1 MKDIDWSLIKIL
13 VVDDDATT
21 RKMLEKFVKTIGCT
35 VACAENGLEALEFAK
50 KYRFDMCIMDL
61 MMPQMG
67 GIEAALIINEEID
80 SVLPIIALTS
90 SSLKSDKEKCE
101 DIGMKDFI
109 NKPVSI
115 KEVKGI
121 IAEYAVTA

>member
-13 VVDDDATT
+13 IVDDDTTT
-21 RKMLEKFVKTIGCT
+21 RKMLEKFMQTIGCS
-35 VACAENGLEALEFAK
+35 VACAKNGLEALEFAR

-67 GIEAALIINEEID
+67 GIEAALIIHEEID
-80 SVLPIIALTS
+80 SALPIVALTS
-90 SSLKSDKEKCE
+90 SSLKADKEKCE

-121 IAEYAVTA
+121 ITEYAVKS